1 MTTPV
6 RITPLTPNETTA
18 VRRLAASLRRWFSP
32 TDLRAIDTL
41 LQAAAAGWVAHDG
54 TDTAMIVG
62 FLLTAPTP
70 DPRVREVAWM
80 GVGET
85 WQGRG
90 VGTALLDRAASAAT
104 LDGMRALEVSTVAA
118 SANYAPYEA
127 TRAFYHA
134 RGFIDQ
140 RVDRDYYWPG
150 GDRLVLRRPIGS
162 HRSPPCS

>member
-6 RITPLTPNETTA
+6 RITPLTPNDITA

-32 TDLRAIDTL
+32 TDLRAIDAL
-41 LQAAAAGWVAHDG
+41 LRATAAGWLAHDRAA
-54 TDTAMIVG
+54 TATIVG

-70 DPRVREVAWM
+70 DPLVREVAWM
-80 GVGET
+80 GVDET

-90 VGTALLDRAASAAT
+90 VGTALLDRAASAAA
-104 LDGMRALEVSTVAA
+104 LDGMRAFEVSTV
-118 SANYAPYEA
+118 A

-134 RGFIDQ
+134 RGFIDR

-150 GDRLVLRRPIGS
+150 GDRLVLRRPIGG
-162 HRSPPCS
+162 HRSPP